1 MYLLNVYSVFK
12 VREVFAL
19 TNQLGTFF
27 GNNKEN
33 FKKINCDFWKSLQSC
48 GFRLFSGFLL
58 CSNTAKNQQKINRL
72 SKINSPTDWTGYI
85 FRLIGEAVLMW
96 KYMCMCCV
104 YLQYQQYQKTKRI
117 IYNLVYVICSS
128 FRDCFLSSIWYTVQ
142 VPPKYLW
149 YYSST
154 ETAFCKEVKRFKIRT
169 EDRENNA
176 IKIIV

>member
-1 MYLLNVYSVFK
+1 MKNGIETACNTLQQDTASQFCADCVKMPVYQRFSRNATQQNEPKHNDTKNSIDYLKKWTVIFEKACNHA
-12 VREVFAL
+12 VFA
-19 TNQLGTFF
+19 
-27 GNNKEN
+27 
-33 FKKINCDFWKSLQSC
+33 C
-48 GFRLFSGFLL
+48 FSGFLL

-128 FRDCFLSSIWYTVQ
+128 FRDYFLSSIWYTSQ
-142 VPPKYLW
+142 VPL
-149 YYSST
+149 
-154 ETAFCKEVKRFKIRT
+154 
-169 EDRENNA
+169 
-176 IKIIV
+176 